1 MELGKTINEIN
12 IGDEASFTKT
22 ITETDVYLF
31 AGISGDFNPLH
42 LNEEYAKI
50 TPFKGRIA
58 HAPIATS
65 LIAPVLGLKL
75 PGLGTLA
82 IESSSRYL
90 YPCNIGDTITARGE
104 VIAKEED
111 KNLVTMK
118 LTFTNQNGVLIAD
131 GHVVV
136 MPPLEKF
143 RDKVKKL

>member
-1 MELGKTINEIN
+1 MELGKTIKEIK
-12 IGDEASFTKT
+12 IGDSASFTKT

-42 LNEEYAKI
+42 MNEEYAKI
-50 TPFKGRIA
+50 TPFKERVA

-75 PGLGTLA
+75 PGLGTMA

-90 YPCNIGDTITARGE
+90 APCRYGDTICARGE
-104 VIAKEED
+104 VVFKDEE
-111 KNLVTMK
+111 KNLVTME
-118 LTFTNQNGVLIAD
+118 LTFTNQDGILVAD

-136 MPPLEKF
+136 MPPLERF
-143 RDKVKKL
+143 RKRVERL